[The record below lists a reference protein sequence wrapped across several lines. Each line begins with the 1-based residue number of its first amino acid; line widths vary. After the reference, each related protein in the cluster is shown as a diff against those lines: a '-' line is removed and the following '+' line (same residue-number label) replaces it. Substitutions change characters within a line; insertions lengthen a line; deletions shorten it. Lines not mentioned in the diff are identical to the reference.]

1 MAIILIACIICF
13 GVFILGLLKIRDRK
27 KNNGTRCWQH
37 ISPSKPFLT
46 FFEWAK
52 VYGDVYTIQLGS
64 HQAIVLNSIE
74 AAKEALLT
82 NDKAVSGRPY
92 LKTLDMLH
100 QGEKKFVF
108 ASHCD
113 SMLKFFRKTVLCDA
127 RKRCAQLDEL
137 IEQQLAAFKDNLF
150 LGSDEAVDVDLRSVG
165 HRMAT
170 NFAHGIAFGTTFDLN
185 DPCLQQ
191 WEVALDE
198 YRDLMHWFREENF
211 FPVSTEQ
218 FAARVAS
225 FRETS
230 KGLYKNSIEQVK
242 QMPKA
247 EGLVGGLLDIFDGE
261 KNSDVENIDDV
272 ISVLRDVMFGVSD
285 GSYQPLLWM
294 AMYLAKNPDIQR
306 RIHAEIDASSAESA
320 TCQRVVMPYLEAT
333 IREVLRHSELTT
345 LGIPRRLEQDATIGN
360 NNFTKDTI
368 VIVNVFALHRD
379 PRHWDA
385 PEVFNPSRFL
395 DDAGKLRSLS
405 ELSYLPFSTGQRSC
419 VGQQMARNLLS
430 KLFVK
435 FYQRF
440 EVNEIE
446 SDPIPCTVNAGG
458 AFNPE
463 LKAFK
468 VRLSQRIS

>member
-1 MAIILIACIICF
+1 
-13 GVFILGLLKIRDRK
+13 
-27 KNNGTRCWQH
+27 
-37 ISPSKPFLT
+37 
-46 FFEWAK
+46 
-52 VYGDVYTIQLGS
+52 
-64 HQAIVLNSIE
+64 
-74 AAKEALLT
+74 
-82 NDKAVSGRPY
+82 
-92 LKTLDMLH
+92 
-100 QGEKKFVF
+100 
-108 ASHCD
+108 
-113 SMLKFFRKTVLCDA
+113 
-127 RKRCAQLDEL
+127 
-137 IEQQLAAFKDNLF
+137 
-150 LGSDEAVDVDLRSVG
+150 
-165 HRMAT
+165 
-170 NFAHGIAFGTTFDLN
+170 
-185 DPCLQQ
+185 
-191 WEVALDE
+191 
-198 YRDLMHWFREENF
+198 
-211 FPVSTEQ
+211 
-218 FAARVAS
+218 
-225 FRETS
+225 
-230 KGLYKNSIEQVK
+230 
-242 QMPKA
+242 MPKA

-440 EVNEIE
+440 ESHEI
-446 SDPIPCTVNAGG
+446 
-458 AFNPE
+458 
-463 LKAFK
+463 
-468 VRLSQRIS
+468 